1 MTREEYK
8 QLLILNMKRCIEIM
22 ESMPESERYFFSD
35 DSGELKNKFRE
46 IRRDSVKFVRNP
58 L

>member
-22 ESMPESERYFFSD
+22 EEMPESKYFMSENG
-35 DSGELKNKFRE
+35 GELKNKFRE
-46 IRRDSVKFVRNP
+46 IRRDSVKFVRDP